1 MSLGQAILGRCFF
14 LICCKNSEEFLS
26 RHIPSINIYNVMLLK
41 RMCSTQPCPER
52 TLLRCSLLF
61 LSCSQSPGT
70 LSPPIVPQNMSQ
82 EGFDVGWGQ
91 ELLLTTLAK
100 SNGQLFLNTSDEIII
115 FLLSFFLGKNLF
127 VVEASPL
134 YFEFGAVEA
143 YIIFKRYQDSSE
155 SDRH

>member
-1 MSLGQAILGRCFF
+1 
-14 LICCKNSEEFLS
+14 
-26 RHIPSINIYNVMLLK
+26 
-41 RMCSTQPCPER
+41 
-52 TLLRCSLLF
+52 
-61 LSCSQSPGT
+61 
-70 LSPPIVPQNMSQ
+70 MSQ